1 MMAESTLFVF
11 RSVLRICSYFNP
23 RTPVGCDLLEISI
36 RGNLVV
42 ISIHA
47 PQWGATTC
55 IFMLR
60 HIFYISIHAP
70 QWGATERDLVVLPDR
85 VISIHAPQWGATRH
99 ARRIGCQQYISI
111 HAPQWGATAAD
122 LCYGAAPLHFNPRT
136 PVGCDQCHPCRS
148 KAARLI
154 SIHAPQWGATK
165 PTGDGWLTCIFQ
177 STHPSGV
184 RHYRQTAAD
193 LNALFQS
200 THPSGVRPPSCWP
213 CRPSAAYFNPRTPV
227 GCCFCSIG
235 S

>member
-70 QWGATERDLVVLPDR
+70 QWGAT
-85 VISIHAPQWGATRH
+85 
-99 ARRIGCQQYISI
+99 
-111 HAPQWGATAAD
+111 AAD
-122 LCYGAAPLHFNPRT
+122 EE
-136 PVGCDQCHPCRS
+136 
-148 KAARLI
+148 AARKAEI

>member
-111 HAPQWGATAAD
+111 HAPQWGATLPAD
-122 LCYGAAPLHFNPRT
+122 GRRPQRP
-136 PVGCDQCHPCRS
+136 
-148 KAARLI
+148 I
-154 SIHAPQWGATK
+154 SIHAPQWGATAVLLAV
-165 PTGDGWLTCIFQ
+165 PTIRRVFQ

-184 RHYRQTAAD
+184 
-193 LNALFQS
+193 LFL
-200 THPSGVRPPSCWP
+200 
-213 CRPSAAYFNPRTPV
+213 FNRKLR
-227 GCCFCSIG
+227 F
-235 S
+235 

>member
-85 VISIHAPQWGATRH
+85 VISIHAPQWGAT
-99 ARRIGCQQYISI
+99 
-111 HAPQWGATAAD
+111 AAD

-154 SIHAPQWGATK
+154 SIHAPQWGAT
-165 PTGDGWLTCIFQ
+165 PSRDMTASRTG
-177 STHPSGV
+177 
-184 RHYRQTAAD
+184 
-193 LNALFQS
+193 N
-200 THPSGVRPPSCWP
+200 
-213 CRPSAAYFNPRTPV
+213 FNPRTPV
-227 GCCFCSIG
+227 GCDGRRRGGRQKS
-235 S
+235 